1 METPQI
7 IYTFSVILHVNFLNT
22 VLYQY
27 GVLQIIL
34 IPC

>member
-7 IYTFSVILHVNFLNT
+7 IYTFSVILHVNFFT